1 MILCFD
7 VHILFLVYSW
17 YEMAILVFL
26 APTGKWEA
34 LWTALSQRAVAVGGG
49 RSGWAEKFTFFAITW
64 IRLIGSRQNL
74 AWTYYLTLG
83 TSLRKNFSFF
93 SKSKMAA
100 GGQKICDALYLWFT
114 DKKAPRTNRPL
125 YVRLMG
131 SRQNL
136 AWTYYLTLGTT
147 LRKNF
152 SFFSKS
158 KMAAAAITANYE
170 IAHNLKSI
178 QLRDPIFFPIPMFSR
193 VRNAMKLS
201 FAFYDL
207 SNYLKFQNGRRNWR
221 F

>member
-1 MILCFD
+1 MVYDHSNYLKIMWELQID
-7 VHILFLVYSW
+7 VSIIYS
-17 YEMAILVFL
+17 
-26 APTGKWEA
+26 
-34 LWTALSQRAVAVGGG
+34 
-49 RSGWAEKFTFFAITW
+49 FAITW

-83 TSLRKNFSFF
+83 TS
-93 SKSKMAA
+93 
-100 GGQKICDALYLWFT
+100 
-114 DKKAPRTNRPL
+114 
-125 YVRLMG
+125 
-131 SRQNL
+131 
-136 AWTYYLTLGTT
+136 

>member
-1 MILCFD
+1 
-7 VHILFLVYSW
+7 
-17 YEMAILVFL
+17 
-26 APTGKWEA
+26 
-34 LWTALSQRAVAVGGG
+34 
-49 RSGWAEKFTFFAITW
+49 
-64 IRLIGSRQNL
+64 
-74 AWTYYLTLG
+74 
-83 TSLRKNFSFF
+83 
-93 SKSKMAA
+93 MAA

-147 LRKNF
+147 PRKNF

-221 F
+221 FQTYSRGVILLVYDHSNYLKIMWELQIDVSIIYSFLHVLGYQITTKFLSQCQQLRISNML

>member
-1 MILCFD
+1 MN
-7 VHILFLVYSW
+7 VS
-17 YEMAILVFL
+17 
-26 APTGKWEA
+26 
-34 LWTALSQRAVAVGGG
+34 
-49 RSGWAEKFTFFAITW
+49 AITW
-64 IRLIGSRQNL
+64 IRFIGSRQNL

-83 TSLRKNFSFF
+83 TS
-93 SKSKMAA
+93 
-100 GGQKICDALYLWFT
+100 
-114 DKKAPRTNRPL
+114 
-125 YVRLMG
+125 
-131 SRQNL
+131 
-136 AWTYYLTLGTT
+136 

-178 QLRDPIFFPIPMFSR
+178 QLRDPIFFPRPMFSR

-207 SNYLKFQNGRRNWR
+207 SNYLKIQNGRRNWR

>member
-1 MILCFD
+1 MN
-7 VHILFLVYSW
+7 VS
-17 YEMAILVFL
+17 
-26 APTGKWEA
+26 
-34 LWTALSQRAVAVGGG
+34 
-49 RSGWAEKFTFFAITW
+49 AITW
-64 IRLIGSRQNL
+64 IRFI
-74 AWTYYLTLG
+74 
-83 TSLRKNFSFF
+83 
-93 SKSKMAA
+93 
-100 GGQKICDALYLWFT
+100 
-114 DKKAPRTNRPL
+114 
-125 YVRLMG
+125 G

-207 SNYLKFQNGRRNWR
+207 SNYLKIQNGRH